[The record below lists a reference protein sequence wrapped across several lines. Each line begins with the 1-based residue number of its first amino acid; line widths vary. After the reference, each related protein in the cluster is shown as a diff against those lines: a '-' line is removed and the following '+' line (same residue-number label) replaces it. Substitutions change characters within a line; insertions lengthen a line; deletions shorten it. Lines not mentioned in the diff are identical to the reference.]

1 MDLFNAEVAM
11 AQRIKALVRFKHVGP
26 APSLA
31 EAANGLGVLVDELDA
46 AYGVTPVDPAA
57 GLYSVLVNDAAA
69 ARVEAALNAREKD
82 PAEGVYGNPQVEPGG
97 GRL

>member
-1 MDLFNAEVAM
+1 M

-31 EAANGLGVLVDELDA
+31 EAANKLGVLVDELDA
-46 AYGVTPVDPAA
+46 AHGVTPIGAAAA

-82 PAEGVYGNPQVEPGG
+82 PAEGVFGNPGVEPGG
-97 GRL
+97 VRL